1 MDDFIYVDI
10 VQSELV
16 RYLQSSV
23 HRPMENQYYITYL
36 RQCAISAS
44 LPVEGKQFVR
54 VNVDRSVQVYPTI
67 HNYQH

>member
-23 HRPMENQYYITYL
+23 HRPMENQLCYTYL
-36 RQCAISAS
+36 RQCTSVPS
-44 LPVEGKQFVR
+44 VHHCLLK
-54 VNVDRSVQVYPTI
+54 VN
-67 HNYQH
+67 NL

>member
-23 HRPMENQYYITYL
+23 HRPMENQ
-36 RQCAISAS
+36 
-44 LPVEGKQFVR
+44 
-54 VNVDRSVQVYPTI
+54 
-67 HNYQH
+67 